1 MSAHVEWIGARDTTV
16 NFLLPGDEAAD
27 GGEVLE
33 ADVMAVQLMV
43 DDGVAIAG
51 EPGAIRSLAMK
62 MIRATVLAEVKIA
75 EKKKKE
81 KKK

>member
-1 MSAHVEWIGARDTTV
+1 MSAHVEWMGARDTTV
-16 NFLLPGDEAAD
+16 KFLLPGETAAD
-27 GGEVLE
+27 GGGVLE
-33 ADVMAVQLMV
+33 ADVMAVQMV
-43 DDGVAIAG
+43 VDNGVAFVG

-75 EKKKKE
+75 EKKE